1 MVVVPC
7 TAGEERQAAE
17 PGDRRMRSRT
27 QAELAAEAPP
37 ANRGRDGGRRRGGD
51 ADRVQVRTQ
60 RAVIGQKKRK
70 NARIY

>member
-27 QAELAAEAPP
+27 QAELAAETPP
-37 ANRGRDGGRRRGGD
+37 VNRGRDGGRRRGGD
-51 ADRVQVRTQ
+51 ADRV
-60 RAVIGQKKRK
+60 
-70 NARIY
+70 